1 MLSCACVEDQWNRL
15 SPRERAEKEAF
26 IAGEKSV
33 TRGFMRMVCILI
45 MIIMPLIMI
54 IMRLIISTIC

>member
-1 MLSCACVEDQWNRL
+1 MHKHALWYCTCVEDQWNRL

-33 TRGFMRMVCILI
+33 TRGYMKMVRSVLI
-45 MIIMPLIMI
+45 FDYHVMIVTGT
-54 IMRLIISTIC
+54 S